1 MAPYAW
7 FTLGQAF
14 LTTAVTFGVW
24 FSFAIFFVALV
35 EDFGWSHADASLA
48 FSLGN
53 LLQAALA
60 PLVGVL
66 TDRLGARR
74 IVSTGLGLMALALA
88 GCSHVQT
95 LWHFLVFFGLG
106 IGGGVALAGPVA
118 HSALLANWF
127 VRQRGAVLGFA
138 FAGMGIGVQLV
149 GPLVQQL
156 ILLAGWRQ
164 SFIVLAVSTAIYAVF
179 VALTLR
185 QHPHQAGLEPYG
197 ASQPD
202 SSQSKQPTTVY
213 TPLQSRRLWTV
224 HEALKT
230 REFWALALA
239 QVLIPAGIL
248 PIAAHQVAYLVD
260 AGFSK
265 VMAAAIL
272 GYMGFMSAC
281 GRMAFGA
288 LSDRLGRFGSVT
300 LSVLCSQIGIV
311 VLLGISDAMTT
322 WPLYLYALFF
332 GVGYGARGP
341 IISALTADLF
351 PGRHFGTIFGLMSI
365 GHGIGGALGP
375 WYGGYVYDRLGT
387 YTSAFVVALL
397 ALCGV
402 IGCFWLATRRLA
414 TR

>member
-1 MAPYAW
+1 MAPYSW
-7 FTLGQAF
+7 FTLCQAF

-35 EDFGWSHADASLA
+35 EDFGWSRADASLA

-53 LLQAALA
+53 LLQAVLA

-88 GCSHVQT
+88 GCSQVQT
-95 LWHFLVFFGLG
+95 LWHFLVLFGLG
-106 IGGGVALAGPVA
+106 VGGGVALAGPVA
-118 HSALLANWF
+118 LSALLANWF
-127 VRQRGAVLGFA
+127 MHQRGAVIGFA

-149 GPLVQQL
+149 GPLAQQL
-156 ILLAGWRQ
+156 ILLIGWRQ
-164 SFIVLAVSTAIYAVF
+164 SFLVLAVGIAVYAVF
-179 VALTLR
+179 IAFTLCN
-185 QHPHQAGLEPYG
+185 HPHQVGLEPYG

-202 SSQSKQPTTVY
+202 PSRPATAHTPPQSHQP
-213 TPLQSRRLWTV
+213 RHLWTV
-224 HEALKT
+224 REALRT
-230 REFWALALA
+230 REFWALAVA

-265 VMAAAIL
+265 VVAAAIL
-272 GYMGFMSAC
+272 GHMGFMSAC
-281 GRMAFGA
+281 GRVAFGA

-311 VLLGISDAMTT
+311 VLLGINDATLM
-322 WPLYLYALFF
+322 WPLYLYAFSF
-332 GVGYGARGP
+332 GLGYGARGP

-351 PGRHFGTIFGLMSI
+351 PGRHFGAIFGLMSI

-375 WYGGYVYDRLGT
+375 WYGGYVYDRLGA
-387 YTSAFVVALL
+387 YTPAFIVALL

-402 IGCFWLATRRLA
+402 IGCFWLATRRLV